1 MSEVLFT
8 NPISASTKLGELIKL
23 GILTEADIQKF
34 NNKLTRGADR
44 AARKALLE
52 GTMSAIKALVASEA
66 HDGNRYWSVKPAA
79 HSLGFMTYIEADR
92 GIILKALTKLTEE
105 GFLTKVG
112 LKKVDGKLTELD
124 TKKVNPFQLR
134 YIVTPVEE
142 ADAAAD
148 EAAE

>member
-23 GILTEADIQKF
+23 GLLTEADIQKF

-44 AARKALLE
+44 AARKALVE
-52 GTMSAIKALVASEA
+52 GTMSAIKALIVSEA
-66 HDGNRYWSVKPAA
+66 HEGNRYWSVKPAA
-79 HSLGFMTYIEADR
+79 HSLGFMSYIETDR
-92 GIILKALTKLTEE
+92 GTNLKALTKLTEE
-105 GFLTKVG
+105 GYLTKVG

-124 TKKVNPFQLR
+124 KTQVNAFQLR

-142 ADAAAD
+142 ADAAVD
-148 EAAE
+148 EEGS